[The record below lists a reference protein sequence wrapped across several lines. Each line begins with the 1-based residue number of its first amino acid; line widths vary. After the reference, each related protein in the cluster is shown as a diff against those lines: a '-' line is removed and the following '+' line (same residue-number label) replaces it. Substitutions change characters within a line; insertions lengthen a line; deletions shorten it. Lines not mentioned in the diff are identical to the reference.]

1 MPSAFNLSVV
11 APDRTVVD
19 EQVVSLVAPGVA
31 GYFGIMGGHEPM
43 ISALKT
49 GLIEFINSANQRHY
63 VAVGGGFLEVSEG
76 AAIVLADSAERANEI
91 DVAEAEAQVE
101 LARKALRGEDS
112 SMTQAEAVA
121 ELERAMN
128 RLKAAKR

>member
-31 GYFGIMGGHEPM
+31 GYFGIMVGHEPM